1 MAQSYFFK
9 RLYLSL
15 QCFCFRL
22 HRLLDLATNKIDCSI
37 NQHFKRSLCFSQP
50 EFAVA
55 LVAIFFSFFTQYFV
69 PGHSKM
75 EADGMHG
82 NIQRKLKQLVDH
94 SNRIFTPSAP
104 HDVFR
109 TATQTPYKV
118 VELASED
125 RVDFKQLFD
134 DICRPNAFEGIK
146 PKFGLQ
152 FKKVC

>member
-1 MAQSYFFK
+1 
-9 RLYLSL
+9 
-15 QCFCFRL
+15 
-22 HRLLDLATNKIDCSI
+22 
-37 NQHFKRSLCFSQP
+37 
-50 EFAVA
+50 
-55 LVAIFFSFFTQYFV
+55 
-69 PGHSKM
+69 M

-82 NIQRKLKQLVDH
+82 NIQRKLKKLAHH
-94 SNRIFTPSAP
+94 SKRIFTPSTP

-118 VELASED
+118 VEPASKD